1 VARSRRYKPPVYEI
15 TSTVMAAIS
24 HTPDLTGRVGLVT
37 GGSRGIGLAIAGA
50 LLDAGARVS
59 ITGRTAANLDEA
71 REQLARGD
79 AARVDRIYASVA
91 DVRDADDAA
100 AAIDGAVQQFG
111 GLDILVN
118 NAGVGIFRSV
128 ADTDIASWHDVIETN
143 LSGIFFCCHAAIPH
157 MKARGGGWIINISS
171 LAGKNPF
178 ASGAAYCASKAAVN
192 AFSESLM
199 QEVRHDNI
207 RVSYVM
213 PGSVS
218 TGFGRGE
225 SPSGP
230 ADDWKL
236 APEDVAQV
244 VIDLIGHPA
253 RSLPS
258 RVELRPSRPPK
269 R

>member
-1 VARSRRYKPPVYEI
+1 MSSVSQSA
-15 TSTVMAAIS
+15 
-24 HTPDLTGRVGLVT
+24 DLTGRIALVT

-50 LLDAGARVS
+50 LLDAGAQVS
-59 ITGRTAANLDEA
+59 LTGRTAATLDEA
-71 REQLARGD
+71 REHLARGE
-79 AARVDRIYASVA
+79 AARVDRIHASVA
-91 DVRDADDAA
+91 DVRDPDEAA
-100 AAIDGAVQQFG
+100 AAIDRTVQQFG

-157 MKARGGGWIINISS
+157 MKTRGGGWIINISS

-178 ASGAAYCASKAAVN
+178 PSGAAYCASKAAVN

-236 APEDVAQV
+236 APEDVAEV
-244 VIDLIGHPA
+244 VMDLIRHPT